1 MRYTIRP
8 DEKIW
13 VRPQEGAAMAGI
25 GLTKFYELMNSGKIK
40 NVKIDGMRLAAVA
53 SIKTIGTAE

>member
-1 MRYTIRP
+1 
-8 DEKIW
+8 
-13 VRPQEGAAMAGI
+13 MAGI